1 MDAADIVIGR
11 VTIVIDYAL
20 APGTAKDRI
29 GSAGKNDRIFDRDDA
44 LVIVAIQSPSLE
56 LPSAEAAFMHHQV
69 EGVLVVVAFLTDG
82 AQLRPEFIECEQ
94 AGIFRAR
101 GLYRSNCHPSSATSH
116 PASRT
121 CRYSG
126 PASFSMG
133 FVLLM
138 CK

>member
-1 MDAADIVIGR
+1 
-11 VTIVIDYAL
+11 
-20 APGTAKDRI
+20 
-29 GSAGKNDRIFDRDDA
+29 
-44 LVIVAIQSPSLE
+44 
-56 LPSAEAAFMHHQV
+56 MHHQV
-69 EGVLVVVAFLTDG
+69 ERVLVVVALLADG
-82 AQLRPEFIECEQ
+82 AKLRAEFIQ
-94 AGIFRAR
+94 SKQPGILSAH
-101 GLYRSNCHPSSATSH
+101 GVYRSNCHPSSAISH